1 MIPLGTN
8 SPQAEVSTQWI
19 KVRDTAIGNIVHKIQ
34 TKRNKIQKTT
44 QITRKTSNMG
54 LTKY

>member
-8 SPQAEVSTQWI
+8 SQQAEVSTQWI